1 MKVQLADIHFDY
13 SIYPRK
19 AISQN
24 HVNSLVA
31 AMEVGISVPP
41 VVLWRDGLRPTDGF
55 HRITATQ
62 KLGLEEIEA
71 ELVDYASAEEALAD
85 SVRRNADHGLRLT
98 QFDLRTVIAR
108 LSEAGY
114 DRERVSEIARIPIE
128 GIEKII
134 ADCAKT
140 EDVERWPGS

>member
-85 SVRRNADHGLRLT
+85 SVRRNADHGLRLGHECWCGC
-98 QFDLRTVIAR
+98 R
-108 LSEAGY
+108 
-114 DRERVSEIARIPIE
+114 
-128 GIEKII
+128 
-134 ADCAKT
+134 
-140 EDVERWPGS
+140 GSRASGLACPLWQ